1 METRNE
7 IKRLLLEAVDGF
19 YLSESDERR
28 NFWDGVMIGML
39 DLIYLLGI
47 TYPQPLLE
55 RIQRNGMSY
64 NNREDVE
71 KTIELCFKDWGG
83 NQ

>member
-7 IKRLLLEAVDGF
+7 IKRLLLEAIDGF

-39 DLIYLLGI
+39 DLIYLMGI
-47 TYPQPLLE
+47 AYPHPILE
-55 RIQRNGMSY
+55 NIQRNGMGY
-64 NNREDVE
+64 NGREKIEEV
-71 KTIELCFKDWGG
+71 IELSFKDVV
-83 NQ
+83 

>member
-19 YLSESDERR
+19 SLSESDERR

-39 DLIYLLGI
+39 DLICLLGI
-47 TYPQPLLE
+47 AYLHPLLE
-55 RIQRNGMSY
+55 CIQRNGMTY

-71 KTIELCFKDWGG
+71 NAIELSFKDVV
-83 NQ
+83 